1 MTSVSMARDGPGRET
16 KLTHAVAPGHH
27 HHPVP
32 PSVPGSHH
40 CNDGYLR
47 PAHSSEPSARA
58 EPSPGTLRTATR
70 EPSLKHHRLHQ
81 EHGGSGN
88 HGASSSMSGR
98 SGRWSHSTPM
108 TSGRSEV
115 SHDTSARPHSHG
127 SASQKQLEA
136 KGVLP
141 LRGTGSTTSTG
152 GNGRRRAGGQ
162 GSASGGQRR
171 HVNNAESSRLAE
183 QRAERLERAEKAA
196 AAANVHDGGSTSG
209 SALAQAAHR
218 NPR

>member
-16 KLTHAVAPGHH
+16 RLSHAVAPGHH
-27 HHPVP
+27 HPPVP

-47 PAHSSEPSARA
+47 PANSSEASARA
-58 EPSPGTLRTATR
+58 EPSPGPLRTSTR
-70 EPSLKHHRLHQ
+70 EPSLKHHRLHP

-88 HGASSSMSGR
+88 HGASSSMGGR
-98 SGRWSHSTPM
+98 AGRWAHSTPM
-108 TSGRSEV
+108 TSGRSDV
-115 SHDTSARPHSHG
+115 SHDASARPHSHG

-136 KGVLP
+136 KGIPSV
-141 LRGTGSTTSTG
+141 RGTGSTASTA

-162 GSASGGQRR
+162 GSSSGGQRR
-171 HVNNAESSRLAE
+171 NASSAESSRLAE

-196 AAANVHDGGSTSG
+196 AAANLHDGGATSG
-209 SALAQAAHR
+209 GAAAQAAHR